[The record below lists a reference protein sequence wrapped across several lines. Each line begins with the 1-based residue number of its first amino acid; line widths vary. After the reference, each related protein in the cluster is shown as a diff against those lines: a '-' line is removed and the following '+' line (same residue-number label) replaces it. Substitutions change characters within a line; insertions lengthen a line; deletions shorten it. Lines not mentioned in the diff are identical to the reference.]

1 MSTVQRWYFGPQID
15 SGTIRSEKSAGGV
28 PTFAAARAGGLVFT
42 NGVVSNDPETGAV
55 VGGDIR
61 IQTRRV
67 LETLRDGLRQAG
79 TGFDHVVLV
88 QSFIKSIDDWPA
100 YHEVYLEFFDEH
112 RPPPRYTVTADLA
125 APELLIEIQMIAA
138 IPDH

>member
-1 MSTVQRWYFGPQID
+1 MSNVQRLYFGPQIA
-15 SGTIRSEKSAGGV
+15 SGTIRSENSAGGV
-28 PTFAAARAGGLVFT
+28 PTFVAARAGGLVFT
-42 NGVVSNDPETGAV
+42 TGVVSNDPETGAV

-61 IQTRRV
+61 VQTRRV

-100 YHEVYLEFFDEH
+100 YH
-112 RPPPRYTVTADLA
+112 
-125 APELLIEIQMIAA
+125 
-138 IPDH
+138 